1 MTTTSAW
8 RQSTVAEEFEVQL
21 GKRLDAAVNRGELK
35 TCINNRGV
43 RWGRV
48 QVKEAILAPLTRADV
63 RDLRLKAGDV
73 LMCEGGEIGRSSV
86 WNSEI
91 SEAYFLNTLHRLRS
105 KGQYNPKLL
114 VAFFER
120 WADTGE
126 LSAVVGK
133 ATLAHLTKENLLRV
147 PLPAPVRAEQDRIVD
162 ALDAADDLVAAL
174 ERLIAKKQAI
184 KQGMMQQLLTGR
196 TRLPGFADQWRLAR
210 LGELLAYEQPG
221 RYLVSNADYAD
232 TGTPVLTAGKTFLL
246 GYTSD
251 QHGIYRDVPVIIFDD
266 FTTASKYVDFPFKAK
281 SSAMKMLSARS
292 GLNLRYIYER
302 MQLIDFVAV
311 DHKRRWIAEY
321 SKIEIEVPGADEQDA
336 IAGALGA
343 ADREIGL
350 LLQRLSKA
358 RAIKTGMMQQLLTGR
373 TRLPAEAAS

>member
-63 RDLRLKAGDV
+63 RDLRLNAGDV